1 MKKKFFTAFAIA
13 AAMCCNVNVTAGLID
28 HGDVTGFP
36 NVNVDAHL
44 VKIAKMYFPE
54 VRQTLPVGLDRTEH
68 WVVEIWRDEI
78 IHKVKEKNLNI
89 PQEKLDAFIDY
100 ACYGRFLHG
109 DQIVSAPHPELLEF
123 ELFAQGSGEISK
135 RYTHKEMPDA
145 WKKLL
150 ALPLEQRKYTTIP
163 VHYVFFL
170 MRENRRQHLTETIA
184 KALEALNAGCRDTQG
199 CVYALCTSDGVWN
212 YKLPPIDGVI
222 GVSPEDK
229 ILQYHRDLRAYT
241 VNKVPEKRWRRTNDM
256 DYWSCHWN
264 RGDKAYSGN
273 MMNAFYILQQEKEED
288 LRALAE
294 KDPIVR
300 DLIVAFGLTCRN
312 FPHVRKVAMEVA
324 GKSEV
329 NLPVLALRVP
339 YAEAK
344 KLLSGKKEY
353 AALLDLLTL
362 KQLEGEAKIA
372 AIDSYIATHPDYT
385 EKDMPHT
392 SIALNTH
399 RELNALA
406 GLELVKL
413 GRYEDALK
421 RWLNGSTPEDA
432 GLIAEQIMT
441 TDQLL
446 DFCKKY
452 TQNIYVEG
460 YVAFSRHCVKG
471 EHPFDLHIAGEE
483 FIHEIVRNIL
493 ARRLMRENRSAEAR
507 EWFTG
512 PARTVSEEYFK
523 AEEQLKNAKN
533 DPEKLDATLRMAAM
547 LRFDGDKICGTYL
560 EPDNLICRGKYAC
573 IWGTNLKGLKLNKPD
588 LPRYSY
594 RYKAAELYRKAAA
607 FTQDRSIQAAC
618 YFTAGTLLKN
628 IAPKV
633 ANADF
638 KKLAVIAPELI
649 EKNWFKPLRKVGVKL
664 NDFYGKNQFFYSI
677 GGVRNLKPPMPEV
690 PEVKLPEYG
699 GTTETLVTLAD
710 IEFRKMH
717 CGEDSWTEPQIMY
730 AYYLAGKR
738 GNARGFAGC
747 GDVLLSQNGDRFQ
760 MLAYYQAALAL
771 DPEQMSARI
780 GVGAVYIALGCFKEG
795 IEEFR
800 KAADREVSDWKIPAE
815 KALYGRLCYQLFQV
829 YASGEAGIKV
839 DEDCALTYLQ
849 KAINAGDPDALRF
862 KKKMEDAAAGNKVED

>member
-1 MKKKFFTAFAIA
+1 MKKKLLVAFAIA
-13 AAMCCNVNVTAGLID
+13 AAMCCSFNAAAGLID

-44 VKIAKMYFPE
+44 VKIAKTYFPE
-54 VRQTLPVGLDRTEH
+54 VRQTLPVGLDVSDH
-68 WVVEIWRDEI
+68 WVVQIWRDEI
-78 IHKVKEKNLNI
+78 AHKVKAKNLNI
-89 PQEKLDAFIDY
+89 PQEKLDSFVEY
-100 ACYGRFLHG
+100 ASYGRFRRG
-109 DQIVSAPHPELLEF
+109 NQIVPAPHPELLEF
-123 ELFAQGSGEISK
+123 ELFARGSGEISK
-135 RYTHKEMPDA
+135 RYTHKEMPEA

-163 VHYVFFL
+163 VHYVFLL
-170 MRENRRQHLTETIA
+170 MRENRRQHLAETIA
-184 KALEALNAGCRDTQG
+184 KALEALNVGCRDTQG
-199 CVYALCTSDGVWN
+199 CIYALCTSDGVWT
-212 YKLPPIDGVI
+212 YELPPIDGVT

-256 DYWSCHWN
+256 DFWSYHWN

-273 MMNAFYILQQEKEED
+273 MMNAFYILQLEKEED

-312 FPHVRKVAMEVA
+312 FPHIRKVAMEFA
-324 GKSEV
+324 AKSEV

-339 YAEAK
+339 YTEAK
-344 KLLSGKKEY
+344 KLLAGKKEH

-372 AIDSYIATHPDYT
+372 AIDSYIATYPDYT
-385 EKDMPHT
+385 KKDMPHT

-413 GRYEDALK
+413 GRYEEALK

-432 GLIAEQIMT
+432 AMIAEQIMT

-452 TQNIYVEG
+452 TQNVYNEK
-460 YVAFSRHCVKG
+460 YTAFSRHCVKG
-471 EHPFDLHIAGEE
+471 EHPFDLHIAEKE
-483 FIHEIVRNIL
+483 LIHELVRNIL

-512 PARTVSEEYFK
+512 PLFRELSELYFTL
-523 AEEQLKNAKN
+523 EEQVRNADSDVK
-533 DPEKLDATLRMAAM
+533 KLDAMLQMAALM
-547 LRFDGDKICGTYL
+547 RFQGDKIYGTCL
-560 EPDNLICRGKYAC
+560 EPDNQICEGKYAC
-573 IWGTNLKGLKLNKPD
+573 IWGANLKGLKLNKPD

-633 ANADF
+633 ADADF
-638 KKLAVIAPELI
+638 KKLAKIAPELI
-649 EKNWFKPLRKVGVKL
+649 EKNWFKPLRKAGVEM
-664 NDFYGKNQFFYSI
+664 NGFYNRSFFCYST
-677 GGVRNLKPPMPEV
+677 GGIRNLKPDMPV
-690 PEVKLPEYG
+690 IPEVKLPENDG
-699 GTTETLVTLAD
+699 KPETLLQLANA
-710 IEFRKMH
+710 EYQKLKNWQN
-717 CGEDSWTEPQIMY
+717 SWTPEQIRY
-730 AYYLAGKR
+730 AFYLAGKK
-738 GNARGFAGC
+738 GNANGFIGC
-747 GDVLLSQNGDRFQ
+747 AKITDDLESDPFSA
-760 MLAYYQAALAL
+760 LAFYQAALAIEP
-771 DPEQMSARI
+771 DSADALLGI
-780 GVGAVYIALGCFKEG
+780 GAVYTGLCYYRETLELYHELADQKEPKNKTTAGYAAFVLMIAYSDDRNGVPIDREKIRFYLD
-795 IEEFR
+795 
-800 KAADREVSDWKIPAE
+800 KAADAGVP
-815 KALYGRLCYQLFQV
+815 
-829 YASGEAGIKV
+829 EAVMLRKSLGLLN
-839 DEDCALTYLQ
+839 E
-849 KAINAGDPDALRF
+849 PD
-862 KKKMEDAAAGNKVED
+862 K